1 MQQASLKSF
10 DNRRPLLDEQGHVEL
25 PNVRKIFVPDPGYII
40 FDADLS
46 GADAQVVA
54 WEAEDEDLKQA
65 FRSGLKIHEKNAEDM
80 LGREYTHADPATRTK
95 LYKEMKGFVHATNYG
110 ASSRTVAITFGW
122 TVKTAEE
129 RQRRW
134 FSAHPG
140 IRRWH
145 QQIEALLNSP
155 SKTIRNPFGY
165 HRVFFDRPRQAFAE
179 AVNWIPQSTVA
190 LVSFAG
196 ALQLEE
202 KMPQV
207 EMLLQVHDS
216 LVFQIP
222 KHSAYKHQEILSGLT
237 VPVPYDDPLTI
248 PWGLTKSA
256 VSWGD
261 CEPVAV

>member
-1 MQQASLKSF
+1 MHQAELKGF
-10 DNRRPLLDEQGHVEL
+10 DDREPLLDENGRVAL

-54 WEAEDEDLKQA
+54 WEADDEDLKSA

-80 LGREYTHADPATRTK
+80 LGREYTQADPTTRTK

-110 ASSRTVAITFGW
+110 ASARTVAISFGW

-145 QQIEALLNSP
+145 QQIETRLNSP
-155 SKTIRNPFGY
+155 SKTIRNAFGY
-165 HRVFFDRPRQAFAE
+165 HRVFFDRPRQSFAE

-190 LVSFAG
+190 LNTFFG
-196 ALQLEE
+196 AEQLEAA
-202 KMPQV
+202 MPKV
-207 EMLLQVHDS
+207 EILLQVHDS

-222 KHSAYKHQEILSGLT
+222 EQSAYKHQSILDGLT
-237 VPVPYDDPLTI
+237 VSVPYDDPLTI

-261 CEPVAV
+261 CVPVAV